1 MKKLLLLLL
10 GLAGALRA
18 GAQTTTTDTPAEL
31 VRAGVA
37 LYDEG
42 KYDQAVAKYQQAL
55 AAAPGNAP
63 AQAELAMT
71 YFALHRHA
79 DAVALC
85 QQILQAHPDADPVVY
100 VTLGNSLDATQRPT
114 EALAAYRDGLTRYPD
129 SFILYFNQGVTL
141 AGQGQAAAAVASFQR
156 AVALNPRHASSHM
169 LLGSTQLQLGQRV
182 PGLLALARFLVL
194 EPIGPRAAA
203 RRTQLDAAMLKG
215 VSQQDE
221 HNITVNI
228 SAESLKKK
236 KGKLAADDF
245 GPEEMFLSM
254 AGALT
259 FDEKNKDKTPL
270 EKFIDQ
276 FGSLC
281 QVMGEQGPK
290 GAGFTRTYYVPYF
303 VEMQKKGFVP
313 AFAYLAHRSQ
323 AEAPDVQQWLAAH
336 PAEVQVFQEWSK
348 NYAWPPPIR

>member
-1 MKKLLLLLL
+1 MKKLLLLL

-18 GAQTTTTDTPAEL
+18 GAQATTDTPAEL

-71 YFALHRHA
+71 YFALTRYA

-85 QQILQAHPDADPVVY
+85 QQILRAHPEADPVVY
-100 VTLGNSLDATQRPT
+100 VTYGNSLDATQRPT

-129 SFILYFNQGVTL
+129 AFILYFNQGVTL

-182 PGLLALARFLVL
+182 LGLLALARFLVL
-194 EPIGPRAAA
+194 EPNSPRAAA
-203 RRTQLDAAMLKG
+203 RRAQLDAAMLKG
-215 VSQQDE
+215 VSQQNE

-228 SAESLKKK
+228 AAESLKKK
-236 KGKLAADDF
+236 KGKQAADDF
-245 GPEEMFLSM
+245 GPEEMFLSL

-276 FGSLC
+276 FSSLC
-281 QVMGEQGPK
+281 QVMGEQGTK
-290 GAGFTRTYYVPYF
+290 AGAGFTRTYYVPYF

-313 AFAYLAHRSQ
+313 AFAYLAHSSQ
-323 AEAPDVQQWLAAH
+323 ADAPTVQQWLAAH
-336 PAEVQVFQEWSK
+336 PTEVQVFQEWSK
-348 NYAWPPPIR
+348 SYAWPPPTR